1 MTPPSTFDLD
11 IDDAQDLLVLAI
23 DVGSTATRAAVYDA
37 SGRPVGERAKVAH
50 SFTSR
55 VDGASMIDA
64 DQVTEEVQQ
73 VIAALLQQFQGRTIA
88 AVAIDTFAASLVGV
102 DAQGAATTECIT
114 YNDSRCSAQVAKLRA
129 EVDELDY
136 QRRTGCR
143 LHASYLP
150 AKLRWLA
157 ADRPA
162 DFDRTKRWLSLG
174 EYVQLKLLGDSAVGT
189 STGAWSGLLN
199 RQQGT
204 WDDQALD
211 LAGIK
216 PKRLLALA
224 DPEDTLQPRKG
235 SVADQ
240 HWPSLRQARW
250 LAPVSDGYSSTL
262 GVGLTAG
269 GIVINL
275 ATSGAMRMLI
285 DDPLV
290 GDKRSGDSFEM
301 PAGLWCYRVNAE
313 QSLLGGATNDVGR
326 ATAWLRRETQL
337 PEGDALAEQIAG
349 PPSPATP
356 AVLPFFTGER
366 STGWLGN
373 ARATVH
379 SLGYASTALD
389 LYRGTLE
396 GIVWSF
402 GRILRQVSQIA
413 SLPDEARVG
422 GRVSSEAPGLVPLLA
437 DGLEL
442 AMVPVTIKRSTLRGT
457 ALMALDVLAPD
468 VPRFAVPTGEPII
481 PDPANAEYHR
491 SRTALLDELYA
502 DMATGLTAPPAA
514 D

>member
-73 VIAALLQQFQGRTIA
+73 VIAALLQQFQGRSIA

-224 DPEDTLQPRKG
+224 DPEDTLQPKKD
-235 SVADQ
+235 SAAHQ
-240 HWPSLRQARW
+240 QWPSLRQARW
-250 LAPVSDGYSSTL
+250 FAPVSDGYSSTL

-290 GDKRSGDSFEM
+290 GDKSSGDSFEM
-301 PAGLWCYRVNAE
+301 PAGLWCYRVNSR

-326 ATAWLRRETQL
+326 ATAWLRREMQL
-337 PEGDALAEQIAG
+337 PEGDDLAEQIAG
-349 PPSPATP
+349 EPSPATP

-379 SLGYASTALD
+379 GLGYASTALD

-402 GRILRQVSQIA
+402 GRILREISEL
-413 SLPDEARVG
+413 SDLPAEARVG
-422 GRVSSEAPGLVPLLA
+422 GRVSTEAPGLVPLLA

-442 AMVPVTIKRSTLRGT
+442 PMVPVTIKRSTLRGT
-457 ALMALDVLAPD
+457 ALLALDVLAPD
-468 VPRFAVPTGEPII
+468 VERYPVPTAEPIV
-481 PDPANAEYHR
+481 PDPKHAEYHR
-491 SRTALLDELYA
+491 GRTALLDELYA
-502 DMATGLTAPPAA
+502 DMATGLTAPAQA